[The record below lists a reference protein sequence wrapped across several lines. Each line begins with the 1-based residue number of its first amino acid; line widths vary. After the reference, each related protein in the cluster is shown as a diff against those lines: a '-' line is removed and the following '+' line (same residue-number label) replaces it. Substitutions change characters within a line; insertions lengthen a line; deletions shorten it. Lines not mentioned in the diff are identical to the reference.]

1 MDDPFPHP
9 PVILFDGDCQFCSA
23 WVTFVIR
30 HDPRGAFRFAPR
42 TSHAARRLLAPFGVA
57 PDTLDSIALIAGT
70 SLATRSDA
78 VLQIFTRLGFPWR
91 LVSWLVVIPR
101 PLRDAGYALAA
112 RNRHRLRGRRER
124 CRTAGPEDGDR
135 FLR

>member
-1 MDDPFPHP
+1 MDDRSLHP
-9 PVILFDGDCQFCSA
+9 LVILFDGDCRFCSA
-23 WVTFVIR
+23 WVAFVIR

-42 TSHAARRLLAPFGVA
+42 TSDAARRLLASFGVA
-57 PDTLDSIALIAGT
+57 SDTLGSIALIAGT

-78 VLQIFTRLGFPWR
+78 VLQIFSRLGFPWR

-101 PLRDAGYALAA
+101 PLRDVGYALVA
-112 RNRHRLRGRRER
+112 RNRHRLRGRRDR
-124 CRTAGPEDGDR
+124 CRIPGSEEGDR

>member
-1 MDDPFPHP
+1 MDDPSPHP
-9 PVILFDGDCQFCSA
+9 LVILFDGDCQFCRA

-30 HDPRGAFRFAPR
+30 HDPSGAFRFAPR
-42 TSHAARRLLAPFGVA
+42 TSDAARRLLAPFGVA
-57 PDTLDSIALIAGT
+57 PDGLGSIALIAGT

-101 PLRDAGYALAA
+101 PFRDAGYALVA
-112 RNRHRLRGRRER
+112 RNRHRLQGRRDR
-124 CRTAGPEDGDR
+124 CRTASPEIGDR

>member
-9 PVILFDGDCQFCSA
+9 LVILFDGDCQFCNA
-23 WVTFVIR
+23 WVTFIIR

-42 TSHAARRLLAPFGVA
+42 TSDAARRLLILSGVA
-57 PDTLDSIALIAGT
+57 PDALDSIVLFVGT

-78 VLQIFTRLGFPWR
+78 ILQIFARLGFPWR
-91 LVSWLVVIPR
+91 LVSCLVVIPR
-101 PLRDAGYALAA
+101 LLRDAGYALIA
-112 RNRHRLRGRRER
+112 RNRHRLRGRRDR
-124 CRTAGPEDGDR
+124 CLTAGLENGDR

>member
-1 MDDPFPHP
+1 MDDPSPHP
-9 PVILFDGDCQFCSA
+9 LVILFDGECQFCSA

-30 HDPRGAFRFAPR
+30 HDPHGAFRFAPR
-42 TSHAARRLLAPFGVA
+42 TSNAARRLLAPFGVA

-78 VLQIFTRLGFPWR
+78 VLQIFTRFGFPWR
-91 LVSWLVVIPR
+91 LVSWLAVIPR
-101 PLRDAGYALAA
+101 PLRDAGYALVA
-112 RNRHRLRGRRER
+112 RNRHRLRGRPDQ
-124 CRTAGPEDGDR
+124 CRSAGPEDVDR